1 MEIGSSTAQ
10 IWHREQYN
18 DRDDEREVDAMSSSK
33 LSEMTAE
40 ESAKVYGWVNG
51 TPVYSRDEFVFKRR
65 GFGAIESDEEL
76 IEFARK
82 VTGNWHNAG
91 WNKTFTT
98 YYLGDYCLN
107 EPMRSLTTK
116 EYERLK
122 ELQRQ
127 EQAKEK
133 AADDAREWK
142 KVDTIYWADNSVEE
156 IWRDKN
162 GVKKSVQIVAPHGDA
177 CY

>member
-18 DRDDEREVDAMSSSK
+18 DRDDEREVEAMSSSK

-40 ESAKVYGWVNG
+40 ERAKVYGWVNG

-82 VTGNWHNAG
+82 VTGNWYNAG

-116 EYERLK
+116 ESAVSIPANGDTEISARNFAHRSYEA
-122 ELQRQ
+122 ERQ
-127 EQAKEK
+127 ELLN
-133 AADDAREWK
+133 R
-142 KVDTIYWADNSVEE
+142 
-156 IWRDKN
+156 R
-162 GVKKSVQIVAPHGDA
+162 VALLKIRA
-177 CY
+177 NL

>member
-82 VTGNWHNAG
+82 VTGNWYNAG

-107 EPMRSLTTK
+107 EPMCSLTTK